1 MSREIVRPHTFG
13 EIQALSAALAA
24 SKLFG
29 VQSPEQALAI
39 VLTGQDLGLSAAQ
52 SLRAIYVVQGKPV
65 VSADALV
72 AAVLSSGHCAYWVTR
87 ESTPE
92 RCTVETQRKGSPAPE
107 SVTWTREDAD
117 RAKLTSKD
125 IWKSYPADMLRHR
138 ACAVLAR
145 RVYPDVVL
153 GIYAPAELPEDD
165 RAVEVIAQTAAPRPI
180 AAPPLDPPVALPEG
194 PEPQLSPVQEV
205 IHTLRYHLGDSG
217 ITPLVAAAAWVEH
230 EGVLSADDLAELFEE
245 LHKCLPAGI
254 SKATL
259 QHSIVIERL
268 AAKCLKIES
277 LEDLEYLIIGQY
289 AQRQSLPLKVRPLWD
304 KELAKHAERLGCKTP
319 IEWVRA
325 ICDHDEPTPPPGK
338 PQPTPPPAPTTVAG
352 TATETE
358 RASLDGLRVSLATK
372 SKSGDPA
379 YAIGCAFAK
388 RRSVLGRHLA
398 EGRALTIDALL
409 PHCAGDEAQ
418 ANARLDGICREWDS
432 KQGRRA
438 A

>member
-1 MSREIVRPHTFG
+1 MSDLVKVDDGTTAKVVESVVTKGDISGLTPVDKSRYYVQMCESLGLNPAAQPFAVLKLSGKEVLYASRGATDQLAAIHKLNREIIDGPKVVDLEGAKIVYCLARATHPNGRTETSVATLPFSDPANVLMKA
-13 EIQALSAALAA
+13 ETKAKRRATLS
-24 SKLFG
+24 
-29 VQSPEQALAI
+29 I
-39 VLTGQDLGLSAAQ
+39 LGLGMLDESELETIPASAKAECAQ
-52 SLRAIYVVQGKPV
+52 VSVV
-65 VSADALV
+65 
-72 AAVLSSGHCAYWVTR
+72 
-87 ESTPE
+87 
-92 RCTVETQRKGSPAPE
+92 
-107 SVTWTREDAD
+107 
-117 RAKLTSKD
+117 
-125 IWKSYPADMLRHR
+125 
-138 ACAVLAR
+138 
-145 RVYPDVVL
+145 
-153 GIYAPAELPEDD
+153 
-165 RAVEVIAQTAAPRPI
+165 
-180 AAPPLDPPVALPEG
+180 PPLDPPAAQLAG

-277 LEDLEYLIIGQY
+277 LEELEYLIIGQY